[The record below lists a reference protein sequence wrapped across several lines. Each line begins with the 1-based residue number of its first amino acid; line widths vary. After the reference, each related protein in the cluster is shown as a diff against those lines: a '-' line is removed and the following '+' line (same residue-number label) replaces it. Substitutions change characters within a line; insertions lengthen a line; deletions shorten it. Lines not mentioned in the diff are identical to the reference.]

1 MEKEKITLSVIKADV
16 GSYTGH
22 SKVHPELLAMART
35 SLQEACEQGTLID
48 YYVAAV
54 GDDLELIMTHQ
65 KGTDNSEIHQ
75 LAWDTFS
82 RCADK
87 AKELKLYGAGQD
99 LLADAFAGNVRGM
112 GPGVAELEFVERG
125 SEPVVIFM
133 ADKTEPG
140 AWNYPSSRCLPIPST
155 PPAWSLTR
163 KCTRALFSEVH
174 NLKEKKDPVLP
185 PEDMYT
191 MLTFIRGAQ

>member
-1 MEKEKITLSVIKADV
+1 MKHINAASSMLKLLEQVLYVIIITGRGGEVEKEKITLSVIKADV

-140 AWNYPSSRCLPIPST
+140 AWNYPPLQDVCR
-155 PPAWSLTR
+155 SLQHR
-163 KCTRALFSEVH
+163 RPGH
-174 NLKEKKDPVLP
+174 
-185 PEDMYT
+185 
-191 MLTFIRGAQ
+191 